1 MIFSISC
8 RRVLKRRPS
17 ENPTESGINTAMVRP
32 LGSKNKRT
40 LLREASMREAASRA
54 QLGLATTD
62 DESIKADSLAVM
74 EEAMS
79 FFYRLALKE
88 RRRNE
93 EADLKAIRDNLR
105 EAVII
110 AKEVAPYRHARL
122 SSVKVAAD
130 RTSMPAVRDDI
141 TAQELRAEIFA
152 EMVRLGLLPA
162 HTYKLLVDGGHN
174 GVAHDWVDNRSAS
187 TR

>member
-1 MIFSISC
+1 MPDFFETSDFFIEIVWSTSAQRIVAIIHS
-8 RRVLKRRPS
+8 KIPS
-17 ENPTESGINTAMVRP
+17 DSGIKTAMARP
-32 LGSKNKRT
+32 PGAKNKRT
-40 LLREASMREAASRA
+40 LLRESNMRDAAVRA

-88 RRRNE
+88 KRRNE

-105 EAVII
+105 EAVNI

-130 RTSMPAVRDDI
+130 RASMPAVRDDI
-141 TAQELRAEIFA
+141 TTLAARLSCRQRGPVRLRA
-152 EMVRLGLLPA
+152 
-162 HTYKLLVDGGHN
+162 
-174 GVAHDWVDNRSAS
+174 S
-187 TR
+187 